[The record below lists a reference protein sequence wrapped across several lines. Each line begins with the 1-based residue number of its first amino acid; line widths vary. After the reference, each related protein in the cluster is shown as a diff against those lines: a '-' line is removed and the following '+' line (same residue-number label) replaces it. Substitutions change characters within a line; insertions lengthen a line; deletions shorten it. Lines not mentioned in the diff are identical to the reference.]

1 MRQLG
6 WHGAVSWDLFIQDL
20 PKGINSIA
28 EIPHDFVRE
37 PLGRRDELI
46 ARIKQLI
53 PGAGLLRSVWGV
65 INGPGYSVEVNI
77 GEAEEV
83 DSIALHV
90 RGGDLVVGLIAD
102 LLDELKVGALDP
114 QSDTG
119 LFQRDEALGSLT
131 RWRAYRDQVV
141 GH

>member
-1 MRQLG
+1 
-6 WHGAVSWDLFIQDL
+6 L
-20 PKGINSIA
+20 PKGINSVA
-28 EIPHDFVRE
+28 EIPNDFGPQ

-46 ARIKQLI
+46 AKIKELV
-53 PGAGLLRSVWGV
+53 PGADFSDPSWGV
-65 INGPGYSVEVNI
+65 IDGPGYSVEVNI

-102 LLDELKVGALDP
+102 LLDQLNVGALDP
-114 QSDTG
+114 QSNSG
-119 LFQRDEALGSLT
+119 IFQRDEALGSLR

-141 GH
+141 GR

>member
-1 MRQLG
+1 
-6 WHGAVSWDLFIQDL
+6 VSWDLFIQDL
-20 PKGINSIA
+20 PKGINSVA
-28 EIPHDFVRE
+28 EIPDDFVPQ

-46 ARIKQLI
+46 VRIKELV
-53 PGAGLLRSVWGV
+53 PGADFSDPSWGV
-65 INGPGYSVEVNI
+65 IEGPGYSVEVNI

-102 LLDELKVGALDP
+102 LLDQLKVGALDP
-114 QSDTG
+114 QSESG
-119 LFQRDEALGSLT
+119 IFQSDEALTSLR

-141 GH
+141 GR